1 MIRIRKRTP
10 AMGFPAIVVGVFLSV
25 ALGAS
30 ELLPAQPTSAK
41 GAPASAQSETTE
53 TTSDRKG
60 DLAVDLGDV
69 RERDMRCVSRLR
81 ETTCTG
87 WPVTPGSLA
96 YNAK

>member
-30 ELLPAQPTSAK
+30 ELLPAQPTAAE
-41 GAPASAQSETTE
+41 GASASAQSANSEAP
-53 TTSDRKG
+53 SGKKG
-60 DLAVDLGDV
+60 DLAINLGDA
-69 RERDMRCVSRLR
+69 RERHMRCVSRLQ

-96 YNAK
+96 YNDE

>member
-10 AMGFPAIVVGVFLSV
+10 AMGFPAIVAGVFLAA

-30 ELLPAQPTSAK
+30 EMLSAQPTSAEN
-41 GAPASAQSETTE
+41 APASAQTTNRDA
-53 TTSDRKG
+53 TSVKKG
-60 DLAVDLGDV
+60 DLAIDLGDV
-69 RERDMRCVSRLR
+69 RERHMRCVSRLR

-96 YNAK
+96 YNGE